1 MYPQRASNKK
11 AQVIARWHLYYQ
23 QSGLSAKDRSR
34 LNQALRIAENSECR
48 QRHGA
53 VLTQGGRVLGIGVN
67 VNKNDPVYS
76 GENQLAFSIHAEE
89 AAIRAWGGSGL
100 KGATMYV
107 ARLGKKGIPLNSRP
121 CAKCQKMLKAAGIR
135 RVVYTID
142 NEMEI

>member
-1 MYPQRASNKK
+1 MLGCIHNDTKE
-11 AQVIARWHLYYQ
+11 QVIAIWHLYYQ
-23 QSGLSAKDRSR
+23 QSDLSAKDRSR

-89 AAIRAWGGSGL
+89 AALRSWGGSGL
-100 KGATMYV
+100 KGATIYV
-107 ARLGKKGIPLNSRP
+107 ARLGKRNIPLNSKP
-121 CAKCQKMLKAAGIR
+121 CASCQKMLKEAGVR

-142 NEMEI
+142 NEMEL